1 MCGISGYISPHS
13 FDGSASRASLQH
25 RGPDS
30 SGEYRETI
38 AGKKVCLQHTR
49 LSIIDLS
56 NAGHQPMISNDGTC
70 VIIYNGEVYNFKE
83 LKSRFLKGYRFNSQT
98 DTEVILCLYQK
109 LGISF
114 VKELNG
120 DFAIALLD
128 KANSKFYLIR
138 DHFGVKPLYYFIK
151 NGDLFFGSEIKSILA
166 YGINPEM
173 DEEALENYFVFKYSP
188 QSNTLFKN
196 IRRLPPSHFLELDIS
211 NGHHSLS
218 KYWAIS
224 KIVLPESYSRRKE
237 ELYSLIEDA
246 VKIRLMSDVPV
257 GTFFSGGIDSS
268 IIAWFLKD
276 IPQIT
281 HYTARKTLV
290 DLQKEGTTSDFHFAE
305 MLSRI
310 WGLNLI
316 PVDISSSEANADL
329 IDKTLWFSDDLIAD
343 GSQIPSWLITG
354 EARKTSTVMLSGM
367 GADELFFGYKG
378 HQLAFLAKKFSNFP
392 SFILNPVIHLLASL
406 NQGKGIFKPYK
417 RHLKQFGRYY
427 SGFGKNRYGMFSV
440 VGDYYNAVT
449 LLNNPQH
456 TAMNIFDSYFNN
468 DEDIFDN
475 LFRFDQENFLV
486 KNLHYVDRMC
496 MANSM
501 EGRVPFLDCR
511 IAEFAY
517 SLPLDEKIS
526 PFGDTKRIMKDCFSP
541 VLPKALI
548 ARRKAGFGMPLRS
561 IFSSEKKVYE
571 LLDIGFFSGF
581 NIINIDHIK
590 RIIKNHI
597 DGKEDN
603 ASLIYALISFRLWY
617 EMWIKS
623 DHRSFTSTN

>member
-13 FDGSASRASLQH
+13 YNDAASLASLGH

-30 SGEYRETI
+30 KGEYMDVV

-56 NAGHQPMISNDGTC
+56 NAGHQPMITADGTC
-70 VIIYNGEVYNFKE
+70 IIVYNGEVYNFKE
-83 LKSRFLKGYRFNSQT
+83 LKARFLKNCTFDSQT

-109 LGISF
+109 LGINF

-120 DFAIALLD
+120 DFAIAILD
-128 KANSKFYLIR
+128 KNVSKLFLIR
-138 DHFGVKPLYYFIK
+138 DHFGVKPLYYYFH
-151 NGDLFFGSEIKSILA
+151 NGDIFFGSEIKSILA
-166 YGINPEM
+166 YGVNPKM
-173 DEEALENYFVFKYSP
+173 DEEALENYFVFKYTP
-188 QSNTLFKN
+188 QNNTLFKN
-196 IRRLPPSHFLELDIS
+196 IRRLPPSHYLELDIKS
-211 NGHHSLS
+211 GRHTLS

-224 KIVLPESYSRRKE
+224 KIVLPERYSQRKE

-268 IIAWFLKD
+268 IVAWFLKD
-276 IPQIT
+276 IPRIT
-281 HYTARKTLV
+281 HYTARKTLE
-290 DLQKEGTTSDFHFAE
+290 DLHKEGTTSDFRFAE
-305 MLSRI
+305 MLSRM
-310 WGLNLI
+310 WDLNLV
-316 PVDISSSEANADL
+316 PVDISSSEVKADL

-354 EARKTSTVMLSGM
+354 EARNTSTVMLSGM

-378 HQLAFLAKKFSNFP
+378 HQLAFLAKQLSNFP
-392 SFILNPVIHLLASL
+392 SFIINPGIHLLASF
-406 NQGKGIFKPYK
+406 NQGKGILKPYK

-440 VGDYYNAVT
+440 VGDYGNAVS
-449 LLNNPQH
+449 LFNNPRH
-456 TAMNIFDSYFNN
+456 TAMAIFDSYFNN
-468 DEDIFDN
+468 SEDVFDN
-475 LFRFDQENFLV
+475 LFKFDQENFLV

-511 IAEFAY
+511 IAEYAY
-517 SLPLDEKIS
+517 SLPLGEKIS
-526 PFGDTKRIMKDCFSP
+526 RFGDTKRILKESFSHF
-541 VLPKALI
+541 LPGSLI

-561 IFSSEKKVYE
+561 IFSSEWKVNE
-571 LLDIGFFSGF
+571 LLDIDFFAGFRMF
-581 NIINIDHIK
+581 NIDHIK
-590 RIIKNHI
+590 GIVKNHI
-597 DGKEDN
+597 NGTEDN

-617 EMWIKS
+617 KMWIEGG
-623 DHRSFTSTN
+623 HRSF